1 MRKVADTYV
10 LLRAFN
16 YCFFSTCILMSF
28 IYWNLNLIKHIVDIL
43 NICCLLIAA
52 SAVLLLMITWRVRVD
67 AANCTVH
74 FPMTKETMWLQK
86 KVLVGLKWNSGNC
99 WINFSFVIFQQAPG
113 GIKVQNS
120 LKHQMTEKP
129 LLYSTFHSRKAP
141 IEIQILPIKIA
152 SHKPVHVC
160 VLPCACMCA

>member
-1 MRKVADTYV
+1 MRWYEKSRKYIRPLILV
-10 LLRAFN
+10 
-16 YCFFSTCILMSF
+16 FFYLYINVIHTV
-28 IYWNLNLIKHIVDIL
+28 YWNLNLLKHIVDIL
-43 NICCLLIAA
+43 NICCLLLAT
-52 SAVLLLMITWRVRVD
+52 SSVLLLTITWRVRLNSALPNDKRDHV
-67 AANCTVH
+67 T
-74 FPMTKETMWLQK
+74 PK

-99 WINFSFVIFQQAPG
+99 WINFSFVIFRQAPG

-160 VLPCACMCA
+160 VRPCACMCA